1 MRFKKIYAFIL
12 LALVATAF
20 GNAQITQTGTI
31 NGKVSDDEGQPL
43 PGVTVTAKSPVL
55 ILPQL
60 DVITNEKGYFRFIAL
75 IPGSYTVTFGLTG
88 FNTLVR
94 KGIKVT
100 LGATSTLNVHME
112 ISPIKETILVI
123 GQSPV
128 IDVQKTT
135 MTTSFNE
142 DFLTS
147 IPTERRELNSI
158 FSMAPGST
166 GDTYHGSTTRDN
178 AFMIDGV
185 NISDPRSGALLVSYG
200 FDIMEEISIKAGA
213 LSAEHGDARGAVVN
227 VVTKSGG
234 NEIHGQAN
242 FYYRNKDTQWDNTK
256 GTPLEGMKSGFDF
269 EYDFGFNLGGPIIK
283 NKLWFFAN
291 INYYSKQD
299 YVFGYPWDKQPIN
312 TPVDNQRYYPYA
324 KLSYQIDKKNKLVL
338 SYNHQNIL
346 RDHRDAY
353 RFFTEDVSLYQNNP
367 TNTFNIQWT
376 GFLGRNFF
384 MSSKLAYV
392 THLLSFLTKN
402 DSIMIYDLD
411 TLHISGSYGFDN
423 IYKRPQLEFV
433 TDATYFVDDWGGT
446 HEFKGGLQFLYGW
459 VTQTLK
465 HNIDPITGLSCRL
478 YKSGGLPIFIDHY
491 EDFSEKEQIMRIGGF
506 IQDSW
511 SPTERLTLNL
521 GFRVDHQEAI
531 IPEQGLD
538 REPIV
543 YQDVTYDSRV
553 TKSFKPV
560 TWNTFSPRLGAAY
573 ALTRDNRTVLKL
585 SFNRYYATIISH
597 WFKAVNPNSY
607 TSWRQMLNPADGT
620 ALGDPFYFFST
631 AAATI
636 DPDLKNPYIDEFI
649 VGIEREIMRDTKLS
663 VRYIRKWDRN
673 LVENVDTN
681 ALDVEALK
689 NGELLWTNYQAF
701 DTVDSY
707 DGQNVTFWS
716 AIDYTLPVIIHVT
729 SPPQA
734 KRDYDAFEIVLNK
747 RFSNGWQMNASYV
760 RAYSRGILGTSTGD
774 SGGETSLFNSPN
786 AHINADG
793 IDPLIAPHQFK
804 LQGSFQVPLGINVSG
819 YFYYFAGTPYT
830 RRIRSRDL
838 GLNLPLGSVT
848 IFAEE
853 KGSSRFPDQKI
864 LDLRIE
870 KVFNFLG
877 KLGELGLVVDCFNVF
892 NSNVATGIESMSSN
906 PNYTFG
912 QTTAVYRPRI
922 LRLGVRLKF

>member
-12 LALVATAF
+12 LALVATVF

-60 DVITNEKGYFRFIAL
+60 DVITNDKGNFRFIAL
-75 IPGSYTVTFGLTG
+75 TPGTYTVTFGLSG
-88 FNTLVR
+88 FKTLVR
-94 KGIKVT
+94 EGIKVT
-100 LGATSTLNVHME
+100 LGATTTLNVHME

-135 MTTSFNE
+135 MTTSFSKE
-142 DFLTS
+142 FLTI
-147 IPTERRELNSI
+147 IPTERRLLDSI

-166 GDTYHGSTTRDN
+166 KDTYHGSTARDN

-185 NISDPRSGALLVSYG
+185 NISDPTSGGLLVSYG
-200 FDIMEEISIKAGA
+200 FDIIEEVSIKAGA
-213 LSAEHGDARGAVVN
+213 LPAEHGDARGAVVN

-234 NEIHGQAN
+234 NEFHGQAN
-242 FYYRNKDTQWDNTK
+242 FYYRNMSTQWDNTK
-256 GTPLEGMKSGFDF
+256 GTPLEGAKSGFDF
-269 EYDFGFNLGGPIIK
+269 EYDCAFNLGGPIIK

-291 INYYSKQD
+291 VNYYNKQD

-346 RDHRDAY
+346 RDHRDAS
-353 RFFTEDVSLYQNNP
+353 RFFNEDVSLFQNNP

-376 GFLGRNFF
+376 GFFGSKFF

-392 THLLSFLTKN
+392 THVLSFLTKN
-402 DSIMIYDLD
+402 DSIQIYDLD
-411 TLHISGSYGFDN
+411 TLLRSGSYGYDN

-446 HEFKGGLQFLYGW
+446 HEFKGGFQLLYGW
-459 VTQTLK
+459 ATQTKK
-465 HNIDPITGLSCRL
+465 HNLDPITGLSHRL
-478 YKSGGLPIFIDHY
+478 YISDGLPDYIHHY
-491 EDFSEKEQIMRIGGF
+491 EDFSEKEQVIRVGGF

-511 SPTERLTLNL
+511 SPTERLSLNL
-521 GFRVDHQEAI
+521 GFRIDHQEAI
-531 IPEQGLD
+531 IPEQGID

-543 YQDVTYDSRV
+543 YKGVTYDSRV
-553 TKSFKPV
+553 TNGFKPV
-560 TWNTFSPRLGAAY
+560 IWNTFSPRLGAAY
-573 ALTRDNRTVLKL
+573 ALTGDNKTVLKV
-585 SFNRYYATIISH
+585 SFNRYYATIISQ

-607 TSWRQMLNPADGT
+607 TSWKQKLNPDGT
-620 ALGDPFYFFST
+620 LLGDPYSFSSS
-631 AAATI
+631 AVATM

-649 VGIEREIMRDTKLS
+649 AGIEREIMRDTKLS
-663 VRYIRKWDRN
+663 LRYIRKWDRS

-689 NGELLWTNYQAF
+689 SGEFLWTNYQTF
-701 DTVDSY
+701 GTVDSY
-707 DGQNVTFWS
+707 DGQPVTFWGV
-716 AIDYTLPVIIHVT
+716 IDKTIPTMIYVT

-734 KRDYDAFEIVLNK
+734 KRDYDAVEVVLNK

-760 RAYSRGILGTSTGD
+760 RAYSRGIFGSSSGD
-774 SGGETSLFNSPN
+774 SGGGTSLFNDPN
-786 AHINADG
+786 AHINVDG
-793 IDPLIAPHQFK
+793 LDPIIAPHQFK
-804 LQGSFQVPLGINVSG
+804 LQGSCRVPWGINVSG

-838 GLNLPLGSVT
+838 GLSLPQGTVT

-870 KVFNFLG
+870 KVFNLPG
-877 KLGELGLVVDCFNVF
+877 KIGELGFVVDCFNVF
-892 NSNVATGIESMSSN
+892 NSNVTTGIESLSSN
-906 PNYTFG
+906 PLYTFG
-912 QTTAVYRPRI
+912 QTTAIYRPRM
-922 LRLGVRLKF
+922 LRLGVRFQF